1 MACGQNIWL
10 TWPLPCWWCW
20 WGSVWAPRWCR
31 PASAAPA
38 GTPTPPATPCCQV
51 LRDCPESMSF
61 YQSCCSKVQL
71 CLCKT
76 GSFLL
81 YWSYFGYLFVYL
93 KSKLIAKMTLFG
105 QFLKNESPF
114 TAAHCSQSWFHC
126 LLCSSSSR
134 FNALKSDGIW
144 SIFYLSWSALCCIWW
159 CFKYLFLW
167 VFHCIVFNIW
177 RSVPVNVNVNHS
189 QPILQLCSGII
200 YNYKLQNSGQAAA
213 QHFE

>member
-1 MACGQNIWL
+1 MFNNCLYCLGNFYKN
-10 TWPLPCWWCW
+10 PMLPH
-20 WGSVWAPRWCR
+20 V
-31 PASAAPA
+31 
-38 GTPTPPATPCCQV
+38 
-51 LRDCPESMSF
+51 D
-61 YQSCCSKVQL
+61 KD
-71 CLCKT
+71 
-76 GSFLL
+76 L

-200 YNYKLQNSGQAAA
+200 YNYKLQNSGQAAGCSST
-213 QHFE
+213 FWVTT

>member
-1 MACGQNIWL
+1 
-10 TWPLPCWWCW
+10 
-20 WGSVWAPRWCR
+20 
-31 PASAAPA
+31 
-38 GTPTPPATPCCQV
+38 
-51 LRDCPESMSF
+51 MSF
-61 YQSCCSKVQL
+61 YHSCCSKVQL

-76 GSFLL
+76 GSFLIL
-81 YWSYFGYLFVYL
+81 IIFWLFVCIL
-93 KSKLIAKMTLFG
+93 KEQINCQDDTFWTI
-105 QFLKNESPF
+105 PF

-134 FNALKSDGIW
+134 FNALKGDGIW

-200 YNYKLQNSGQAAA
+200 YNYKLQNSGQAAGCSSTFWVTTW
-213 QHFE
+213 QDWNNSKLSLD